1 MPGRTYPMKR
11 RGRVSS
17 TARPRRG
24 DGGRTSPRS
33 KPKSSRNLP
42 RHYLRSSTRVENRA
56 IMDNKDIKA
65 EDLVWIFGTG
75 RGGSTWLASMM
86 GESAGG
92 RFWDEPL
99 VGKLFGDLYYSGA
112 GTVQSDWDDFVYA
125 RKYRDVWLRSIRNFV
140 LESASV
146 RFSGVAEN

>member
-42 RHYLRSSTRVENRA
+42 RHYLRSSTRVEDRTESRVILDSKSIRA
-56 IMDNKDIKA
+56 EN
-65 EDLVWIFGTG
+65 LVWIFGTG
-75 RGGSTWLASMM
+75 RSGSTWLASMM
-86 GESAGG
+86 GELAGG
-92 RFWDEPL
+92 RLWNEPL
-99 VGKLFGDLYYSGA
+99 VGKLFGDFHSGA
-112 GTVQSDWDDFVYA
+112 RPKS
-125 RKYRDVWLRSIRNFV
+125 LRSK
-140 LESASV
+140 
-146 RFSGVAEN
+146 